1 MFLGWRPTC
10 SIATTTI
17 SPPAES
23 LAPRLAFDEW
33 CIWQWYWC
41 TQHTQLSTS
50 PPPPPVPRLQR
61 PLLCASVMAR
71 IEEAHQL
78 SASAL
83 FPHCAWG
90 AFCHHAATL
99 SGAYQPRSKTDLS
112 QTRALSGQGKS
123 DTVFEEV
130 NLKAPAEL
138 EREEY
143 CPLLRL
149 NALPFMIFR
158 RRHAA
163 SQRSTAHSAA
173 TCYSR
178 PALGLAR
185 CSSALRPFSRLS
197 HQLLSVNSLGL
208 VSSAL
213 APAQFACGRKLCAA
227 GLAMVL
233 NNPGFCCRLH
243 VRHCRWWKIIPGK
256 VESCSSW

>member
-1 MFLGWRPTC
+1 MNGVFGSGIGAH
-10 SIATTTI
+10 SIHSCPQARRRRQYQDFRDR
-17 SPPAES
+17 SSLPPLWLES
-23 LAPRLAFDEW
+23 RKR
-33 CIWQWYWC
+33 
-41 TQHTQLSTS
+41 TK
-50 PPPPPVPRLQR
+50 
-61 PLLCASVMAR
+61 
-71 IEEAHQL
+71 L

-83 FPHCAWG
+83 FPQCAWG

-112 QTRALSGQGKS
+112 QTPALSGQGKS
-123 DTVFEEV
+123 DTVFEEL
-130 NLKAPAEL
+130 NLRAPAEL

-143 CPLLRL
+143 CPLSRL

-173 TCYSR
+173 TCCSR
-178 PALGLAR
+178 PALGSAR
-185 CSSALRPFSRLS
+185 CSSAFRPFSHLS

-256 VESCSSW
+256 VESCSSS